1 MLEPV
6 GADFIFSGGVM
17 SSLWH
22 RAERYRYLA
31 NESRRLAANDPYT
44 ESQSFHLHMAVLYST
59 LAEAAELKTTIGRQP
74 CTRPHGRRRA
84 KHPVYGKSGHLIR
97 V

>member
-1 MLEPV
+1 
-6 GADFIFSGGVM
+6 M

-31 NESRRLAANDPYT
+31 NESRRLAAKDPYT

-74 CTRPHGRRRA
+74 CARPNGRRRA
-84 KHPVYGKSGHLIR
+84 NTQFTVGGPSDSRLTRTKPQAVPR
-97 V
+97 E